1 MRNLTCIVSILLLI
15 ILGGTS
21 PSCGEQKSV
30 KQLTKI
36 INCDGVLYMS
46 NERNSTVTLVAV
58 NVKEKEDVGR
68 EFLLP
73 ATTAS
78 SYGKYLFCWDIF
90 NKHIFFISVSEFE
103 PYILSNKQITVWK
116 YDSSNWQE
124 QYTVKADFEGPFN
137 VISQNNK
144 TYLFNKE

>member
-1 MRNLTCIVSILLLI
+1 MRNLTCIVNILLLI

-90 NKHIFFISVSEFE
+90 NKHIFFISISEFA
-103 PYILSNKQITVWK
+103 PKQRIFK
-116 YDSSNWQE
+116 L
-124 QYTVKADFEGPFN
+124 VKIPLANLKLVKSE
-137 VISQNNK
+137 
-144 TYLFNKE
+144 